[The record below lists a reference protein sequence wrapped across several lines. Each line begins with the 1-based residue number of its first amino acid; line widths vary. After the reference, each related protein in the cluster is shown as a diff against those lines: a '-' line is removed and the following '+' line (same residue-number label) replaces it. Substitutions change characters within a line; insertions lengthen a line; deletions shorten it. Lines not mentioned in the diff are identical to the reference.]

1 MLFARSAIY
10 ICLLLLKPNFS
21 FKLGLR
27 MNPPISSTKVG
38 MGKQKNSFNGFD
50 SLKKVSV
57 KNTDIEDGVSNIR
70 QRAVAADK
78 EMVVV
83 ETEDSGSDNLLWKAV
98 ILGVTFVW
106 ATNFAVIKEIYGAVP
121 SLDPA
126 LYSAIRFVAASSV
139 FIPTVLSDLRAT
151 TNMKDWLDMAG
162 RSTFIGVVITL
173 GYFGQAK
180 GLVTST
186 ADKAAF
192 LCTMQVAWVAL
203 VNSIRSREWKMQTG
217 VVIAMATIGTALLE
231 LQGVKPP
238 TTGDLWLLLQPIG
251 FGSGYLLLENVIKDY
266 PDKPSQ
272 VTAFKL
278 FGIALTCVTWALA
291 NGHTTAD
298 VLPVLSEPVALA
310 GLAYTSLITT
320 AGAIY
325 AQSLAFKRV
334 SAGDASIIITT
345 EPIWAAL
352 VAAFLLG
359 EFMSKGEIVGAAI
372 IVGAGLVYE
381 WNVVDNLLEKDSGSD
396 E

>member
-1 MLFARSAIY
+1 M
-10 ICLLLLKPNFS
+10 
-21 FKLGLR
+21 
-27 MNPPISSTKVG
+27 
-38 MGKQKNSFNGFD
+38 
-50 SLKKVSV
+50 
-57 KNTDIEDGVSNIR
+57 
-70 QRAVAADK
+70 
-78 EMVVV
+78 
-83 ETEDSGSDNLLWKAV
+83 
-98 ILGVTFVW
+98 
-106 ATNFAVIKEIYGAVP
+106 
-121 SLDPA
+121 
-126 LYSAIRFVAASSV
+126 
-139 FIPTVLSDLRAT
+139 
-151 TNMKDWLDMAG
+151 
-162 RSTFIGVVITL
+162 
-173 GYFGQAK
+173 
-180 GLVTST
+180 
-186 ADKAAF
+186 
-192 LCTMQVAWVAL
+192 
-203 VNSIRSREWKMQTG
+203 
-217 VVIAMATIGTALLE
+217 
-231 LQGVKPP
+231 
-238 TTGDLWLLLQPIG
+238 
-251 FGSGYLLLENVIKDY
+251 
-266 PDKPSQ
+266 
-272 VTAFKL
+272 TAFKL